1 MQATR
6 RFSTVLRFFFFN
18 FKYFSA
24 CIRAALAANSMA
36 EIVLSA
42 LGALGHPRKFEL
54 PNG

>member
-18 FKYFSA
+18 LKYFSA
-24 CIRAALAANSMA
+24 RIVAAFAANSVA
-36 EIVLSA
+36 KIVLSA
-42 LGALGHPRKFEL
+42 FGALGHTRKFEL

>member
-18 FKYFSA
+18 FKYFFTCVESA
-24 CIRAALAANSMA
+24 IAANSMVQ
-36 EIVLSA
+36 IVLSA
-42 LGALGHPRKFEL
+42 FGALGHTRKCEL